1 MDEQEYY
8 VEVKNLIENY
18 EVNSRVRVL
27 QDNSERLGINW
38 KIGKLIVEA
47 QKGNKRAGYGDNLI
61 KKWSLSLSKLY
72 GKSYSKRN
80 LMLYRSFYLLYP
92 NVNTLCS
99 HLTWSH
105 YRLLLSIKNENERN
119 YYINQVILN
128 HLSVRELINLIKSK
142 AYERLSYADKENIK
156 LIENNSTLTI
166 EDMIKD
172 PILIKANKE
181 TNKLDEKTLHKYIIS
196 MLEERFLELG
206 TGFALIGHEYKI
218 KIGNHVFKID
228 LLFFNYELNCFIV
241 IELKVKEYHPKDIG
255 QLQLYVNYANQN
267 IKKSYHKDTIGLLIV
282 KKKDKYVIEYTTSK
296 NIFVTTYKLMLI

>member
-172 PILIKANKE
+172 PILIK
-181 TNKLDEKTLHKYIIS
+181 
-196 MLEERFLELG
+196 
-206 TGFALIGHEYKI
+206 
-218 KIGNHVFKID
+218 
-228 LLFFNYELNCFIV
+228 V
-241 IELKVKEYHPKDIG
+241 IM
-255 QLQLYVNYANQN
+255 
-267 IKKSYHKDTIGLLIV
+267 SR
-282 KKKDKYVIEYTTSK
+282 
-296 NIFVTTYKLMLI
+296 